1 MAAPREAGRGQG
13 APNARLCHAV
23 PMQGRRQRPLPTR
36 PTEATLHEAALAHL
50 ARYATTEAGLA
61 RVLANRVTRWVR
73 AAGLSDEEGAAA
85 LAEGRQAV
93 ARIVARLA
101 ASGAVSDAAFAS
113 ARARSLARG
122 GRSRAAIAAKLAA
135 KGAGDEA
142 PAALAEAL
150 PDREAELA
158 AACIAARRR
167 RIGPF
172 AVAKADE
179 AARQKAL
186 AALARAGFPRAVA
199 EAVLRMESAE
209 AEARIARFRA

>member
-1 MAAPREAGRGQG
+1 MP
-13 APNARLCHAV
+13 
-23 PMQGRRQRPLPTR
+23 GRRQRSDAARPLPQRPLPPR

-50 ARYATTEAGLA
+50 ARYATTEAGLS
-61 RVLANRVTRWVR
+61 RVLANRVSRWVR
-73 AAGLSDEEGAAA
+73 AAGLEGDEAAEA
-85 LAEGRQAV
+85 LSGGRAMV

-113 ARARSLARG
+113 SRARSLARA

-135 KGAGDEA
+135 KGAGEEA

-167 RIGPF
+167 RVGPF
-172 AVAKADE
+172 ARGAEDA
-179 AARQKAL
+179 AARLKAL
-186 AALARAGFPRAVA
+186 AALARAGFPRGVA
-199 EAVLRMESAE
+199 EAVLRMDHAE